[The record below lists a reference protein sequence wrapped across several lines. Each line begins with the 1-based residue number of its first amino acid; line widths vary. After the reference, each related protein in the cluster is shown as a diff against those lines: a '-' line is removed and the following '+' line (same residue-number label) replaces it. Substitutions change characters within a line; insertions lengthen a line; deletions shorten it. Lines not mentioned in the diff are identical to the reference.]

1 MLINKYCFNIWI
13 RKVTE
18 ICIFFQS
25 DDEPTTRSTVPETTK
40 SSDSLQ
46 KVRTLDLPRG
56 FHRHETTDSSDSD
69 LTDDF
74 VVSDSEPVKN
84 EQNSE
89 SESER
94 KIPGASADVKT
105 EVKQEIE

>member
-1 MLINKYCFNIWI
+1 MQFEGLL
-13 RKVTE
+13 KVL
-18 ICIFFQS
+18 FSFQS
-25 DDEPTTRSTVPETTK
+25 DDEPTTRSTLPETTK

-84 EQNSE
+84 ERHSE

-94 KIPGASADVKT
+94 KIPGASADVKA
-105 EVKQEIE
+105 EVKQELE

>member
-1 MLINKYCFNIWI
+1 M
-13 RKVTE
+13 
-18 ICIFFQS
+18 
-25 DDEPTTRSTVPETTK
+25 
-40 SSDSLQ
+40 Q

-56 FHRHETTDSSDSD
+56 FHRHETTDTSDSD
-69 LTDDF
+69 VTDDF

-94 KIPGASADVKT
+94 KISDASADVKT